1 MGQERI
7 PGSNKSVAFDLL
19 ERASAAKGRQRDE
32 LIQQWIREVKYIHKI
47 RHGWRRWMGALPEWA
62 REQGGSR

>member
-19 ERASAAKGRQRDE
+19 EKASNAKGRQRDE